1 MIARPAL
8 SVIVPTYNRSRVLYK
23 CLRAL
28 EAQSCGAGEFE
39 VLVSDDG
46 SPDDTHGVVESFIAR
61 GRLQLRYLQQP
72 NSGANAARNRA
83 ARAANGPLLLFIND
97 DTIATPGMIAEHLSG
112 HRDYSDPRVAV
123 LGRVTASTELPH
135 SRLAALHLDRA
146 FAALAGR
153 TELDWRSFY
162 TCNVSVK
169 KALLEQ
175 GGFFEE
181 GIRYH
186 EDLEL
191 SERLSHH
198 GLRVLYR
205 PAALGYH
212 DHFLTEDEFL
222 AVARREAR
230 ALAAWA
236 RKAPHLTPVLAEFGF
251 EPGLPTGRRVKHAA
265 AGLIF
270 NRSGDFALAH
280 GCVRVSNRV
289 PVLETIRAGVS
300 ERETQGTPQRMESRV
315 QAAPF
320 DSQYGLMALHEIAFI
335 RREEGWLFKFI
346 WRIFDTTTP
355 AFWQT
360 IACRSASPT

>member
-1 MIARPAL
+1 MPAL
-8 SVIVPTYNRSRVLYK
+8 SVIVPTYNRARVLAK

-28 EAQSCGAGEFE
+28 GAQNCGTAEFE

-46 SPDDTHGVVESFIAR
+46 SPDDTCGVVESFIAR
-61 GRLQLRYLQQP
+61 GELQLRYLQQP

-83 ARAANGPLLLFIND
+83 TRAANTPLLLFIND
-97 DTIATPGMIAEHLSG
+97 DTIASPEMLAEHLKG
-112 HRDYSDPRVAV
+112 HRESPDPRVAV
-123 LGRVTASTELPH
+123 LGRVTVSPELPH

-198 GLRVLYR
+198 GLRVVYR

-236 RKAPHLTPVLAEFGF
+236 RKAPHLIPQLAEFGF
-251 EPGLPTGRRVKHAA
+251 EPGLPAARRMKHGAT
-265 AGLIF
+265 GLIF
-270 NRSGDFALAH
+270 NRWTIALWRAAA
-280 GCVRVSNRV
+280 GAC
-289 PVLETIRAGVS
+289 PLESLSLRLYQQVYQS
-300 ERETQGTPQRMESRV
+300 V
-315 QAAPF
+315 K
-320 DSQYGLMALHEIAFI
+320 
-335 RREEGWLFKFI
+335 RREL
-346 WRIFDTTTP
+346 
-355 AFWQT
+355 
-360 IACRSASPT
+360 RSEWDRVYKPHHSTARTA

>member
-1 MIARPAL
+1 MTAIPAL
-8 SVIVPTYNRSRVLYK
+8 SVIVPTYNRARVLAK

-28 EAQSCGAGEFE
+28 EAQNGGTTEFE

-46 SPDDTHGVVESFIAR
+46 SPDDTCGVVESFIGR
-61 GRLQLRYLQQP
+61 GGLRLRYLQQP

-83 ARAANGPLLLFIND
+83 ARAAQAPLLLFIND

-112 HRDYSDPRVAV
+112 HREYADPRVAV
-123 LGRVTASTELPH
+123 LGRVTVSPELPH

-146 FAALAGR
+146 FAALTGR

-162 TCNVSVK
+162 TCNVSLK
-169 KALLEQ
+169 KDLLER

-198 GLRVLYR
+198 GLRVVYR

-212 DHFLTEDEFL
+212 DHFLTEEEFL

-236 RKAPHLTPVLAEFGF
+236 RKAPHLTSLLGEFGF
-251 EPGLPTGRRVKHAA
+251 EPGLPAGRRMKHAA

-270 NRSGDFALAH
+270 NRW
-280 GCVRVSNRV
+280 
-289 PVLETIRAGVS
+289 TISLWRAAAYAC
-300 ERETQGTPQRMESRV
+300 PMESLSLKVYEQVYQSVR
-315 QAAPF
+315 
-320 DSQYGLMALHEIAFI
+320 
-335 RREEGWLFKFI
+335 RRELRSEWDRGYKL
-346 WRIFDTTTP
+346 R
-355 AFWQT
+355 QS
-360 IACRSASPT
+360 IASTA